1 MPQNKGGD
9 PEIAGKPVGVEGQGD
24 CPDEVW
30 SLEVS
35 TFYIAVK
42 RLKVRKVAI

>member
-1 MPQNKGGD
+1 MPQSKGGD
-9 PEIAGKPVGVEGQGD
+9 PEIVGKPMGVEGQGD
-24 CPDEVW
+24 SPDAVW

-35 TFYIAVK
+35 TFDIAVK